1 MFEKISNDLV
11 TAMKEKDTFKL
22 SVLRMLKS
30 ALKNEE
36 INKKSALTDDEV
48 LAVIK
53 KQVKTRKDSK
63 AEYESYNRLDLAD
76 GLEKEIKILSEY
88 LPEELSE
95 MEINKIIEDT
105 INEIKPDGMKG
116 MGLVIK
122 SISAKYGARV
132 DMGLVSKLVKE
143 KLIMVLFLIY
153 L

>member
-1 MFEKISNDLV
+1 MFEQVQRDL
-11 TAMKEKDTFKL
+11 TEAMKNQDAFKL

-36 INKKSALTDDEV
+36 INKKSPLTDDEA
-48 LAVIK
+48 LSVIK

-63 AEYESYNRLDLAD
+63 AEYESYNRQDLAD
-76 GLEKEIKILSEY
+76 NLQKEIDILSSY

-95 MEINKIIEDT
+95 KELIKIVDETIE
-105 INEIKPDGMKG
+105 ELKPEGMKG

-122 SISAKYGARV
+122 TISGKYAARA

-143 KLIMVLFLIY
+143 KLMNQ
-153 L
+153 

>member
-1 MFEKISNDLV
+1 MFEKISSDLV
-11 TAMKEKDTFKL
+11 SAMKEKDAFRL

-36 INKKSALTDDEV
+36 INKKSPLTDDEV

-63 AEYESYNRLDLAD
+63 AEYENYNRLDLAED
-76 GLEKEIKILSEY
+76 LEKEIKILSEY

-95 MEINKIIEDT
+95 EEIIKIIDDT

-122 SISAKYGARV
+122 TISTKYGARV

-143 KLIMVLFLIY
+143 KLMNQ
-153 L
+153 